1 MPLLPK
7 KGSVLVFSLIILSII
22 LSAAITVATVSV
34 TNQRSASSTG
44 KSVQS
49 FQVADSGIELALQK
63 IYKGN
68 YATLNALAT
77 GMGGA
82 ASCTG
87 GAISKNNVVGGSIK
101 VSFYDND
108 GNLVTCTDTAWR
120 DKVVRIKSE
129 GAAFGT
135 TRVVETAVAAAGD
148 FTGSYDCTGTG
159 HTIGGGDYTNGM
171 KPRFVIVTA
180 HNTASI
186 SQGWI
191 YAYVNNVSIG
201 RATTSDANWGGGW
214 LAAANSVSFI
224 VPPGAQYRVDRAPN
238 NGNTNIV
245 QDSWCEIE

>member
-1 MPLLPK
+1 MRLFPQ
-7 KGSVLVFSLIILSII
+7 KGSVLVFSLIVLSII
-22 LSAAITVATVSV
+22 LSAAITVATVSI

-63 IYKGN
+63 IYKNN
-68 YATLNALAT
+68 YATLSAMAT
-77 GMGGA
+77 GMGGG
-82 ASCTG
+82 ASCAG
-87 GAISKNNVVGGSIK
+87 GTISKNNVVGGNIK

-108 GNLVTCTDTAWR
+108 GNLLTCAATDWR

-129 GAAFGT
+129 GSAFGT

-159 HTIGGGDYTNGM
+159 HTLGGGDYTNGT

-180 HNTASI
+180 HNTAII

-191 YAYVNNVSIG
+191 YAYVNNVAVG

-214 LAAANSVSFI
+214 LAAANSVSFM
-224 VPPGAQYRVDRAPN
+224 VPPGAQYRVDRVPN

>member
-1 MPLLPK
+1 MSSLK
-7 KGSVLVFSLIILSII
+7 SSRGSVLVFSLIILSII

-135 TRVVETAVAAAGD
+135 TRVVETAVAAKKPLKKKVLSVGFNYGCSLSVWDD
-148 FTGSYDCTGTG
+148 FIFCRYYPKYKSFGRFNICRKYFGT
-159 HTIGGGDYTNGM
+159 
-171 KPRFVIVTA
+171 
-180 HNTASI
+180 
-186 SQGWI
+186 WI
-191 YAYVNNVSIG
+191 RYQF
-201 RATTSDANWGGGW
+201 RW
-214 LAAANSVSFI
+214 LHFIIAAPQSLEPKSGFVSFLRKYI
-224 VPPGAQYRVDRAPN
+224 CLFSNAAFYN
-238 NGNTNIV
+238 
-245 QDSWCEIE
+245 S